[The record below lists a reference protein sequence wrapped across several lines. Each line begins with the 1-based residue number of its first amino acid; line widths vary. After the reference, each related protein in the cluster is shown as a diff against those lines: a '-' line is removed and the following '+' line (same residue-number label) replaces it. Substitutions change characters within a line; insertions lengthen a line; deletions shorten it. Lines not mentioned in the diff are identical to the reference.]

1 MASANSPGT
10 AGVSPATFRQRA
22 SAGRRPAVPGSR
34 QKPTPAELLVLEQ
47 FLPYRLSILSNRV
60 SRAIA
65 RRYAKTFEL
74 SIPEWRVIAVL
85 GRRPGLTAKEI
96 AEATEMDKVAV
107 SRAVARLITA
117 KRVASR
123 ADRADARRQLL
134 SLTRE
139 GESVHARIAPIALAS
154 EERLLAALDARER
167 ALLDQLLDRLLEAAK
182 VL

>member
-1 MASANSPGT
+1 M
-10 AGVSPATFRQRA
+10 
-22 SAGRRPAVPGSR
+22 
-34 QKPTPAELLVLEQ
+34 ED

-65 RRYAKTFEL
+65 QRYAEAFDL

-107 SRAVARLITA
+107 SRAVARLVA
-117 KRVASR
+117 ARRVAGR

-134 SLTRE
+134 SLTPQ
-139 GESVHARIAPIALAS
+139 GENVHARIAPIALAS
-154 EERLLAALDARER
+154 EQRLLAALDACER
-167 ALLDQLLDRLLEAAK
+167 AQLDTLIDRLSAAARE
-182 VL
+182 L

>member
-1 MASANSPGT
+1 MASAKRK
-10 AGVSPATFRQRA
+10 AA
-22 SAGRRPAVPGSR
+22 
-34 QKPTPAELLVLEQ
+34 PAELLVLED

-65 RRYAKTFEL
+65 ARYAEAFDL

-107 SRAVARLITA
+107 SRAVSRLVAA
-117 KRVASR
+117 KRVAGR

-134 SLTRE
+134 SLTAQ
-139 GESVHARIAPIALAS
+139 GENLHARIAPIALAS
-154 EERLLAALDARER
+154 EQRLLAALDARER
-167 ALLDQLLDRLLEAAK
+167 AQLDVIIDRLLSAAK
-182 VL
+182 AL

>member
-1 MASANSPGT
+1 MASAK
-10 AGVSPATFRQRA
+10 R
-22 SAGRRPAVPGSR
+22 
-34 QKPTPAELLVLEQ
+34 KPSPAELLVLEE

-65 RRYAKTFEL
+65 RRYAKAFDLT
-74 SIPEWRVIAVL
+74 IPEWRVIAVL

-107 SRAVARLITA
+107 SRAVARLA
-117 KRVASR
+117 AARRVAAKSD
-123 ADRADARRQLL
+123 AEDARRQRL

-154 EERLLAALDARER
+154 EERLLSTLDVRER
-167 ALLDQLLDRLLEAAK
+167 AQLDGLIDRLLEAAK
-182 VL
+182 TL